1 MKRKLFIAFMI
12 AFSILLSINLFI
24 SLICGAPVGSD
35 ELIRYIIGAV
45 GMSVLLPSGFT
56 FFFLATLRLS
66 EKLQESEKAAVVEK
80 EQDYE
85 DAVNTLTDV
94 QIPALVNAIA
104 KKQNLTEEEEER
116 IISFIEDL

>member
-12 AFSILLSINLFI
+12 AFTILLSINLFI

-35 ELIRYIIGAV
+35 ELIRYIIGAI

-66 EKLQESEKAAVVEK
+66 EKLKKSEEAAVVK
-80 EQDYE
+80 EEQENE
-85 DAVNTLTDV
+85 DAVNTLSDV
-94 QIPALVNAIA
+94 QIPVLVSAIA